1 MILSFTPFSH
11 YILSAIQQLDR
22 KNTSEETQFLKKL
35 WRDANVLNEAALS
48 LPKMKSILQKVNVN
62 QSSREIE
69 NKFRKVDYDASN
81 KLDFVEFIRFFEMLR
96 VRPEFEHLWV
106 MLISKDENDSIYSV
120 DAQGDLVPYK
130 LSPHRKT
137 EGYIS
142 LDQFHDFIRDHQ
154 KEDVSRE
161 DLLERIEIA
170 VNATYVREAIQA
182 SDEEDVDVI
191 FNKKDVTYR

>member
-1 MILSFTPFSH
+1 
-11 YILSAIQQLDR
+11 
-22 KNTSEETQFLKKL
+22 L